1 MRTTIRQ
8 MLIDNIAEIGGRVYE
23 PQAAGKDTQPP
34 YIVLREGVQD
44 PEADWSD
51 FSTIVEIWPY
61 VKRTTFQQVDTLVN
75 SIINTLHRAR
85 FSEGGEEYL
94 ADYIGTVG
102 QDFVDTEWDAI
113 TRGLRFRVF
122 ALGWLNGLTYD
133 PDPVKSLQSWTK
145 DKWPTEVYADPAS
158 WSPVDTKPGIY
169 WRLVRIN
176 LIEITVAVNWLE
188 AQISC
193 HILAPSASI
202 RLKWIRRVSE
212 ELAKQRSLEMED
224 GGLMQLIKIA
234 ADSEA
239 DPMRKGQITLTV
251 RFGVLQPTAEYETL
265 NKAAASGDIKMEAI
279 GNG

>member
-1 MRTTIRQ
+1 MRTIIRQ

-44 PEADWSD
+44 PEADWSA
-51 FSTIVEIWPY
+51 FSTIVEVWPY
-61 VKRTTFQQVDTLVN
+61 VKRTTFQQVDALAGK
-75 SIINTLHRAR
+75 IIDTLHRAR
-85 FSEGGEEYL
+85 FSDGKEEYL
-94 ADYIGTVG
+94 ADYIGTAG
-102 QDFVDTEWDAI
+102 QDFVDTDWDAI
-113 TRGLRFRVF
+113 TRGLRFRIF

-133 PDPVKSLQSWTK
+133 PDPVKALQNWTK
-145 DKWPTEVYADPAS
+145 DKWPTEVYTDPAS

-169 WRLVRIN
+169 WRLTRIN
-176 LIEITVAVNWLE
+176 LVETTAAVNWFE

-224 GGLMQLIKIA
+224 GGLMQLVRIT

-239 DPMRKGQITLTV
+239 DPMRKGQISLTV
-251 RFGVLQPTAEYETL
+251 RFGVLQPVEEYETL
-265 NKAAASGDIKMEAI
+265 NKAAASGDIEMEAV